1 MILHYLK
8 VALRNLLKYPTH
20 SIISVIC
27 LAVGIAFFT
36 LVSHFVGKVAT
47 RENFPRAEEEI
58 RFIPTRESAANF
70 FHWQDVCY
78 LQSQEIIGI
87 DSLVAKTSGN
97 EAEVTL
103 FDREQNEHPY
113 LVVWQNVTSNFFI
126 HKGLSLME
134 GNRTFVALDEV
145 VVSESFAH
153 RVLGNQSPVGLTIRI
168 DSKLSN
174 ENSIENFRI
183 VNVVKNEISPNTPL
197 ADVFFHPEI
206 APKRVYYVG
215 SYLNGKATLDEVNAQ
230 LKKVEWAGNNRIVS
244 CYAQMALGDRTAQLL
259 SFLFVRFLASLI
271 LLSGLINFL
280 KFIIQMFYNR
290 QRELGIRHCLGADWK
305 GMFGLLFAEVFWTMS
320 IALFL
325 SCCLSEIS
333 IAILN
338 YVVPE
343 KEMPRLLMSEVL
355 PVQCLI
361 YVGTLVFCILVILF
375 PVYKLRK
382 SSVIRPMIKPEG
394 KHVFRYTMIGVQ
406 LAISIFFVGGVWA
419 ISLFFDGLIGDS
431 YSPLSVKEEKQ
442 ILSIPVN
449 TQRLRTHWDVI
460 LQEIQSLP
468 GYEGYTYLSFEN
480 GFQSLSYT
488 YMTYHKNEK
497 EQRTA
502 IVMRGDVKSFEFF
515 HIPMTGKKDIPE
527 GGNRVYVD
535 EQFMH
540 QLQADGNTG
549 TVRLGNTDYQI
560 AGTYRALFKQS
571 NMTKQ
576 GNGVGSVFLPS
587 EWKGICYVKF
597 ASSADMKDAHAK
609 VEVICRKYVPY
620 TLPLEILPLDKATDE
635 RVDTILLMM
644 RCGILLGIVS
654 IILVILSV
662 YSSISIDTVGRQK
675 EIAIRK
681 INGASGKDIAS
692 LFAKPY
698 IVVYLLSFVL
708 AYPLLRLILIEL
720 TDGHMGVAY
729 RWDWVIGVFLG
740 FAGLL
745 FVVTAQKI
753 YQIMHI
759 NPAAIIKK
767 E

>member
-1 MILHYLK
+1 MIVHYLK
-8 VALRNLLKYPTH
+8 VALRTLWKYRTH

-27 LAVGIAFFT
+27 LAVGITFFT
-36 LVSHFVGKVAT
+36 LVSHFVGNVAT
-47 RENFPRAEEEI
+47 RENLPRAEEEI

-70 FHWQDVCY
+70 IHWQEVCY
-78 LQSQEIIGI
+78 LQSQQIAGI
-87 DSLVAKTSGN
+87 DSLVASTTGN

-103 FDREQNEHPY
+103 FDRQQNEHPY

-134 GNRTFVALDEV
+134 GNRTFAAPDEV
-145 VVSESFAH
+145 IVSESFAR

-183 VNVVKNEISPNTPL
+183 VNVVKNEISPKSIL

-206 APKRVYYVG
+206 APKRPYYVG
-215 SYLNGKATLDEVNAQ
+215 SFLNGKATLDEVNAQ
-230 LKKVEWAGNNRIVS
+230 LKKVEWTGNNRIVS

-259 SFLFVRFLASLI
+259 SFLLMRFLASLI

-280 KFIIQMFYNR
+280 KFLIQMFYNR
-290 QRELGIRHCLGADWK
+290 QRELGIRHCLGSDWK

-325 SCCLSEIS
+325 SCCLSEVS

-343 KEMPRLLMSEVL
+343 DEMPRFLMSEVL
-355 PVQCLI
+355 PLQCLI

-382 SSVIRPMIKPEG
+382 SSIIRPMIRPGG

-419 ISLFFDGLIGDS
+419 INLYLGGLINEA
-431 YSPLSVKEEKQ
+431 YSPLSTKEEQQ
-442 ILSIPVN
+442 ILSIPMN
-449 TQRLRTHWDVI
+449 SERLRTHWDVI
-460 LQEIQSLP
+460 LQEVQSMP
-468 GYEGYTYLSFEN
+468 DYEEHTYLTSQNELGSFN
-480 GFQSLSYT
+480 F
-488 YMTYHKNEK
+488 MVYHKNEN
-497 EQRTA
+497 ESTFVIMQ
-502 IVMRGDVKSFEFF
+502 RGDPSNFGFF
-515 HIPMTGKKDIPE
+515 HIPMTGQRDVPE
-527 GGNRVYVD
+527 GSNRVYVS
-535 EQFMH
+535 EQFMNH
-540 QLQADGNTG
+540 LQADGNTG
-549 TVRLGNTDYQI
+549 TVRLGNADYQI
-560 AGTYRALFKQS
+560 AGVYKELYRRRKS
-571 NMTKQ
+571 NAEHLYAGT
-576 GNGVGSVFLPS
+576 VFLPN
-587 EWKGICYVKF
+587 ETKGTCYLKF
-597 ASSADMKDAHAK
+597 TPGTDMDDIRK
-609 VEVICRKYVPY
+609 EVTDICRKYVPH
-620 TLPLEILPLDKATDE
+620 TLPLEVTPLDKVSDSTA
-635 RVDTILLMM
+635 DTILLMM
-644 RCGILLGIVS
+644 RCGILLSIVS

-662 YSSISIDTVGRQK
+662 YSAISIDTVGRQK

-681 INGASGKDIAS
+681 INGASSKDVAS

-698 IVVYLLSFVL
+698 VWVYLLSFVFV
-708 AYPLLRLILIEL
+708 YPLLRLILIEL

-729 RWDWVIGVFLG
+729 RWDWVIGLFLG

-759 NPAAIIKK
+759 NPADIIKK